1 MVAIAFGIS
10 CYASFAALYFLKP
23 NKPVISLGQLRLTID
38 ALLELVF
45 TVLTLP
51 GLGLAYFYGIR
62 NHEENPDFAVPD
74 LAIDFL
80 FVAAIAWVAIGN
92 GIHLTAKLDE
102 QMISNMNGER
112 WLGIKAN
119 FHWIRQVVGHV
130 FPHIGWQVLF
140 SALMLG
146 QLKRPYRGDK
156 PRAAVSFLGGCFG
169 LLFAQGAIAGAC
181 THIGFVLTAISC
193 LGFFYLGRKSKLP
206 PGEVPIL
213 RFFFSSQVTFLLT
226 IRSLLVGLSPRLDM
240 THSDGWKKTTLC
252 SAGSLWRRAESMST

>member
-1 MVAIAFGIS
+1 MNGEIATEIIESGDAPTLRPIRNVRLVAIAFGLS

-23 NKPVISLGQLRLTID
+23 NKPLISLGQLRLTID

-62 NHEENPDFAVPD
+62 NHEENLDFAVPD

-92 GIHLTAKLDE
+92 GIHLTSKLDE
-102 QMISNMNGER
+102 QMISSLNDER

-130 FPHIGWQVLF
+130 LPHVGWQVLF

-156 PRAAVSFLGGCFG
+156 PKAAVSFFGVCFG
-169 LLFAQGAIAGAC
+169 LLFAHGAIAGAC
-181 THIGFVLTAISC
+181 THIGFVLTAISF
-193 LGFFYLGRKSKLP
+193 LGFSYLGRKSMLP

-226 IRSLLVGLSPRLDM
+226 MLAYWSVFHHRLI
-240 THSDGWKKTTLC
+240 
-252 SAGSLWRRAESMST
+252 